1 MGLKHPKTIEAIEM
15 LLKVVELRDPQSI
28 TFNRVQMESMLEKAK
43 REDSI
48 QEEMVSLSARRH
60 N

>member
-28 TFNRVQMESMLEKAK
+28 TFNRV
-43 REDSI
+43 
-48 QEEMVSLSARRH
+48 
-60 N
+60 